1 MNKSKELDNILDECL
16 NRLMFKGETLEQC
29 LRHYPKH
36 VDELKPLLEAALVTS
51 RLSSLE
57 PSPEFKDKARVQL
70 YTALRKMESKRS
82 RSFFNLGWRPQ
93 WVAVTAVVL
102 ALFLAGGST
111 AAAASGSMPDDF
123 LYPVKRATEQV
134 QLAFTFTSIGKAE
147 FHTRMAD
154 RRVEEIVYLANENKT
169 EKIEMLVA
177 SLETSLTKIPVLL
190 STQET
195 VDIMVVEK
203 ESEALLAGSVE
214 ATEEEENIDTPA
226 LTTATAE
233 ESLSEE
239 TSSEAARVPESKVI
253 AEPVQGKAQRVGSG
267 NQVQAGADRRV
278 NLSVTMVNQANRN
291 ISQLRKIL
299 EIVPESARPAI
310 LRAIAIYEQGYEN
323 AIESLD

>member
-1 MNKSKELDNILDECL
+1 MSKSIEFDNILDECL

-102 ALFLAGGST
+102 ALFLAGGGT

-134 QLAFTFTSIGKAE
+134 QLAFTFTFLGKAE

-195 VDIMVVEK
+195 VDIMAVEK

-214 ATEEEENIDTPA
+214 ATEEEENNDTPA

-233 ESLSEE
+233 EP
-239 TSSEAARVPESKVI
+239 VPESAVI